1 MEVLSEDPAT
11 PFLLKKKKKKSR
23 PLTAVQ
29 PAPVF

>member
-11 PFLLKKKKKKSR
+11 PFLLKKKKKNR